1 MLKQLGIAA
10 ACGIALYGI
19 ARYIKNNHVV
29 VIDASGDFPDLFA
42 AGTKAHEAAEAG
54 TEVPRDGDDL
64 VTMPRAPADAA
75 VAEVAITDTGQGQS
89 ADEAVQ
95 AAS

>member
-42 AGTKAHEAAEAG
+42 AGTNAQEAAEAG
-54 TEVPRDGDDL
+54 TELPHEGDD
-64 VTMPRAPADAA
+64 VVAMPRAPADAA
-75 VAEVAITDTGQGQS
+75 GAEMASTDTGHGQS
-89 ADEAVQ
+89 PGEALQ
-95 AAS
+95 GAS

>member
-1 MLKQLGIAA
+1 MLKQLGIAT

-29 VIDASGDFPDLFA
+29 VIDASGEFPDLLG
-42 AGTKAHEAAEAG
+42 AGTNAHEAAEAG
-54 TEVPRDGDDL
+54 IEVPHEGDDV

-75 VAEVAITDTGQGQS
+75 VAEVANTDTVQGQS
-89 ADEAVQ
+89 SGEAVQ

>member
-1 MLKQLGIAA
+1 MLKQIGIAA

-29 VIDASGDFPDLFA
+29 VIGSSGEFPGLFA
-42 AGTKAHEAAEAG
+42 AGTNAHEAAEAG

-64 VTMPRAPADAA
+64 VTMPRAPVDAA
-75 VAEVAITDTGQGQS
+75 VAEVASTDTGQGQS
-89 ADEAVQ
+89 PGETVQ
-95 AAS
+95 AAP

>member
-10 ACGIALYGI
+10 ACGIALYGV

-42 AGTKAHEAAEAG
+42 AGTNAHEAAEAG
-54 TEVPRDGDDL
+54 TEVPREGDDL

-75 VAEVAITDTGQGQS
+75 VAEVASTDPGQGQS
-89 ADEAVQ
+89 PGEAPQ

>member
-29 VIDASGDFPDLFA
+29 VIGASGDFPDLFA
-42 AGTKAHEAAEAG
+42 AGTNAHEAAEAEA
-54 TEVPRDGDDL
+54 EVPDEGDVV
-64 VTMPRAPADAA
+64 VTMPRAPADAPVTA
-75 VAEVAITDTGQGQS
+75 VACADTGQDPPI
-89 ADEAVQ
+89 ADAVQ

>member
-10 ACGIALYGI
+10 ACGIALYGL

-42 AGTKAHEAAEAG
+42 TGAEAMAVAEVG
-54 TEVPRDGDDL
+54 TEVRHEGDD
-64 VTMPRAPADAA
+64 VVAMPRAPASAA
-75 VAEVAITDTGQGQS
+75 GAEIASADTGQDQS
-89 ADEAVQ
+89 SGETVQ
-95 AAS
+95 AAP

>member
-29 VIDASGDFPDLFA
+29 VIGASGDFPDLFA
-42 AGTKAHEAAEAG
+42 AGTNAHEAAEAG
-54 TEVPRDGDDL
+54 TEVPHEGDDL
-64 VTMPRAPADAA
+64 VTIPRAPADPAG
-75 VAEVAITDTGQGQS
+75 AEVASTDTGAGQ
-89 ADEAVQ
+89 AFNDAMQ